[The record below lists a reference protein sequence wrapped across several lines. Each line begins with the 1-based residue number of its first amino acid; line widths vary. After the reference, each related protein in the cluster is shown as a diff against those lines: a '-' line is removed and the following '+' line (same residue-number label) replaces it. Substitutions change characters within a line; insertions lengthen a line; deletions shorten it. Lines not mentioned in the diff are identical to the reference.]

1 MTARTV
7 SGLRPQDVQCRPAH
21 DASDMIHAADEDDDV
36 GASTLREKQ
45 VSASLLRE
53 TANSN

>member
-36 GASTLREKQ
+36 GASTLQEKQ